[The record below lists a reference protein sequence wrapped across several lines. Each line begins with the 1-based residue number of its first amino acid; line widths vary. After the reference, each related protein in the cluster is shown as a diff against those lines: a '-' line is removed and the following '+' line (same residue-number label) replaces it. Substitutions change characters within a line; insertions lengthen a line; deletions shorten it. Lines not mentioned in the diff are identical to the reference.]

1 MKKDYDFSNARRG
14 AVISGKGKSRITIYI
29 DNEILDAFRDLADKS
44 GRGYQTIINEALGEY
59 LASKT
64 RPVDA
69 VTLRRILREELKKV
83 S

>member
-1 MKKDYDFSNARRG
+1 MKKEYHFSKARRG
-14 AVISGKGKSRITIYI
+14 AVASGKGKTRITIY
-29 DNEILDAFRDLADKS
+29 LDDDVLAAFRTLAEKS

-59 LASKT
+59 LANAP

-69 VTLRRILREELKKV
+69 ATLRRILREELKKF